1 MVVFGMGIETVS
13 WPGFRSLMWISGR
26 KKIRR
31 NFQRDSEVSKQLNSL
46 GWRVLVIWECELN
59 DISKL
64 ESIDRAIRKVIA

>member
-1 MVVFGMGIETVS
+1 
-13 WPGFRSLMWISGR
+13 MWISGR